1 MYSLGKDGVR
11 EGNRVGS
18 GVTVDVGA
26 MVGVRDGFG
35 VKVKRGVGVME
46 GVDVDEEMISED
58 MRISVGS
65 GDDSSG
71 GESGLVRIK
80 IEMTNTITIT
90 TSNKPIR
97 NICWFDVF
105 CSLSCE
111 G

>member
-1 MYSLGKDGVR
+1 MYSLGKAGVR

-26 MVGVRDGFG
+26 MVGVREGFG
-35 VKVKRGVGVME
+35 VNVKRGEGVME

-65 GDDSSG
+65 GDDSSS

-80 IEMTNTITIT
+80 IEMINTITIT
-90 TSNKPIR
+90 TPNKPMR
-97 NICWFDVF
+97 KICWFEIF
-105 CSLSCE
+105 
-111 G
+111 